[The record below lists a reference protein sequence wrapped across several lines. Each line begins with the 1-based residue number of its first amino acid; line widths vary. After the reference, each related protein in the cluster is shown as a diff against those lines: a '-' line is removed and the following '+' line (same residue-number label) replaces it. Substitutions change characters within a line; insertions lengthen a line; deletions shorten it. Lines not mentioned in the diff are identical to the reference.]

1 MSFRMSF
8 ASNVPNSH
16 LDQSYYDYCAS
27 RRMTFENPRASP
39 KKRNPGDISVLKYV
53 ESRNGNDLESV
64 SLLDD
69 EDTQGHEHK
78 KAPRDS
84 LDYALFK

>member
-16 LDQSYYDYCAS
+16 LDQSYYDYHAS
-27 RRMTFENPRASP
+27 RRMTFENPRMSP
-39 KKRNPGDISVLKYV
+39 EKKYPGERHGTRYV
-53 ESRNGNDLESV
+53 DYQNADLESV

-69 EDTQGHEHK
+69 THHEQEHRR
-78 KAPRDS
+78 PRDS